1 MREGALSEKRYPK
14 PDFGQKTTKM
24 ATSRRRGRI
33 FRKFLDVD
41 TFYRSAEKNFSKKF
55 SKIFSKKFFSRF
67 FPPGPKF
74 FFWSKWPKIG
84 QNGPKTAQKRIL
96 GISLAIE
103 GVFLHFIYTFPTI
116 LSASDR
122 FMQVLGPDSTLFS
135 HFGGPGTPG
144 RAPEARL
151 KKFFEKF
158 FSKK

>member
-1 MREGALSEKRYPK
+1 
-14 PDFGQKTTKM
+14 M
-24 ATSRRRGRI
+24 AISRRRGGI
-33 FRKFLDVD
+33 FRIFLDVD
-41 TFYRSAEKNFSKKF
+41 TFYRSAEKKIQIFL
-55 SKIFSKKFFSRF
+55 KIFPKKFFRVF
-67 FPPGPKF
+67 FHPAKI
-74 FFWSKWPKIG
+74 FWPKWPKIG

-144 RAPEARL
+144 RAPEARPKNISENIFFKKMKKNLL
-151 KKFFEKF
+151 KNTFFEVLKWF
-158 FSKK
+158 